1 MQQARRPA
9 GRPRTK
15 LLDQEKITAAAFEL
29 FSAPGGEDFTMAQL
43 AEKLGVRPP
52 ALYNHV
58 RDRRALVN
66 LVRTEVAARIDT
78 SSFADCEWD
87 TAIVPWAR
95 SYRTAFATSPQ
106 LIAQLAV
113 VPIDG
118 TEASIQGYET
128 ITRCML
134 RGGWPEAAIV
144 PAIVALES
152 FIIGSSLDVLAAPGN
167 LDPVGDEERVPTF
180 AAALAAAR
188 DGEGTMADAA
198 FEVGLEALIAGLRVR
213 LARLA
218 TG

>member
-1 MQQARRPA
+1 M
-9 GRPRTK
+9 
-15 LLDQEKITAAAFEL
+15 
-29 FSAPGGEDFTMAQL
+29 
-43 AEKLGVRPP
+43 
-52 ALYNHV
+52 
-58 RDRRALVN
+58 
-66 LVRTEVAARIDT
+66 
-78 SSFADCEWD
+78 
-87 TAIVPWAR
+87 PWAR

-118 TEASIQGYET
+118 TEASIKGYET

-167 LDPVGDEERVPTF
+167 LDPVGDEDRVPTF

-188 DGEGTMADAA
+188 GSGTVMADTA
-198 FEVGLEALIAGLRVR
+198 FEVGLEALIAGLRIR
-213 LARLA
+213 LAGLTA
-218 TG
+218 G